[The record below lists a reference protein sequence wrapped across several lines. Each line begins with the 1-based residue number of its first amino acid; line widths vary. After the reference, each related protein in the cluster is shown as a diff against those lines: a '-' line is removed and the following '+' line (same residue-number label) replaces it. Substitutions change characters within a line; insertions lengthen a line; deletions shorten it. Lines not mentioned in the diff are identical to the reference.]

1 MKNCGFRLTEKLIA
15 SFTFSQLCRSFYK
28 LWGDTIA
35 LAEDLF
41 HGDALPHNVVYNEV
55 SNDLVLIDLDESTV
69 KTNAPMRSDSIEGS
83 KEDFVYLR
91 YPNYFRAWRH
101 RVLYTQTQLV
111 ASFLLLV
118 SYLNDESLQENQK
131 DPVKDLIFWHK
142 RPMNTSRHEIMQSRD
157 VKTQDQV
164 KSPKLFQPWT

>member
-1 MKNCGFRLTEKLIA
+1 M
-15 SFTFSQLCRSFYK
+15 
-28 LWGDTIA
+28 
-35 LAEDLF
+35 
-41 HGDALPHNVVYNEV
+41 
-55 SNDLVLIDLDESTV
+55 IDLDESTV

-91 YPNYFRAWRH
+91 YPNYFCAWRH

-118 SYLNDESLQENQK
+118 SYLDDESLQENQK

-142 RPMNTSRHEIMQSRD
+142 RPMNTSRRNNAKPRRENARPSEVTKAISALD
-157 VKTQDQV
+157 VILELYGGRV
-164 KSPKLFQPWT
+164 